1 MLKDKLLT
9 AFFASIFTL
18 SCIGSQV
25 LFAQNAT
32 NYLSQ
37 GKAKSEA
44 GAYAQ
49 AIQDFTR
56 AINLNSQ
63 LDDAY
68 HYRGEAYFRIR
79 RYSNA
84 LEDFDKA
91 IKLDPRQSSASYH
104 LRGLVKYNLKLYKE
118 AIVDYDQA
126 IKIAYSDE
134 TYFVDRA
141 KAYLKLKRYNR
152 ALKDCNRALRIS
164 NTYAYALNV
173 RGLIKAA
180 QDKPTAA
187 SEDLMAA
194 IQNAKNDPK
203 EYNYRN
209 SLADFYRDSR
219 QTEKAIEEYSAA
231 IHLNPRNI
239 HGLYNRSLLRL
250 TLGYYEKAL
259 EDAHRTI
266 LNNRRFVKAYV
277 LRGIAK
283 YYSGVN
289 GKQHMNTDFKKYL
302 RFARRSSDY
311 HYIAS
316 LVYNHMDNN
325 RSMLSKA
332 EQWASQALSL
342 ENNYENNF
350 LYANI
355 LFKSG
360 KTSQALKYT
369 NAALALGKEI
379 KINTSSANTLAMR
392 INRNLNDVQ
401 PPVIRISTPVTAN
414 NSTRGVIVVAEDK
427 KITIAGQVV
436 DESGVESVLINGNP
450 ARLDNAG
457 NFDGVTI
464 LEKAENLV
472 QVKATD
478 KRGNISLQEFII
490 KRKTKK
496 TTPIT
501 KKKSK
506 ENLILG
512 THRALLIATNKY
524 DHWGN
529 LMNPIYDAKA
539 IAKDL
544 KEVYGFEIDLLEN
557 PTKDEIVLK
566 LRSYAKKQYTNND
579 ELFIF
584 FAGHGQFDEVFKEGY
599 LVTKDSK
606 LNDESKSSYISHSNL
621 RTYINNIDCKHIF
634 LMMDVC
640 FGGTFDPLIASRG
653 LKEHELTKSRAEY
666 VNRKLRY
673 KTRRY
678 LTSGGKEYV
687 PDGRAGSHSPF
698 ARRFL
703 AALRSEGGENGIL
716 SISEILKF
724 VQTVTPNPRSGEFG
738 SNEPGSE
745 FLFVVR

>member
-1 MLKDKLLT
+1 MPKDKKLT
-9 AFFASIFTL
+9 AFFACLFAL
-18 SCIGSQV
+18 SFLGSQV
-25 LFAQNAT
+25 SLAQTANQ
-32 NYLSQ
+32 YLSK

-49 AIQDFTR
+49 AIQDFTK
-56 AINLNSQ
+56 AINLNSRS
-63 LDDAY
+63 DDAY

-79 RYSNA
+79 RYKNA
-84 LEDFDKA
+84 LDDFDKA
-91 IKLDPRQSSASYH
+91 IALDPRQSSASYH
-104 LRGLVKYNLKLYKE
+104 LRGLVKYNLKLYKQAVSDFDE
-118 AIVDYDQA
+118 A

-141 KAYLKLKRYNR
+141 KAYLQLKRFKK
-152 ALKDCNRALRIS
+152 ALRDCNRALKIS
-164 NTYAYALNV
+164 NTYAYALSI
-173 RGLIKAA
+173 RGLVKAA
-180 QDKPTAA
+180 QGKHQDA
-187 SEDLMAA
+187 SGDLKAA

-203 EYNYRN
+203 EYIYRN
-209 SLADFYRDSR
+209 HLADFYKDSR
-219 QTEKAIEEYSAA
+219 QTERAIEEYSAA
-231 IHLNPRNI
+231 IHLNPRNV
-239 HGLYNRSLLRL
+239 HGLYNRANLRL

-266 LNNRRFVKAYV
+266 LNNRRFIKAYV

-283 YYSGVN
+283 YYSGGNQEVN
-289 GKQHMNTDFKKYL
+289 MKKDLEKYL
-302 RFARRSSDY
+302 RFARKAEDF
-311 HYIAS
+311 HFLAS
-316 LVYNHMDNN
+316 LVYSHMDKNKTMLVNAESWAAKAVQMDNN
-325 RSMLSKA
+325 YK
-332 EQWASQALSL
+332 
-342 ENNYENNF
+342 NNL

-355 LFKSG
+355 LYSNDKPT
-360 KTSQALKYT
+360 KALSYT
-369 NAALALGKEI
+369 EKALSFAKNLKVNA
-379 KINTSSANTLAMR
+379 SSANTLAMK
-392 INRNLNDVQ
+392 INRNLKDVK
-401 PPVIRISTPVTAN
+401 PPVIRISSPVLAN
-414 NSTRGVIVVAEDK
+414 NNTRGVIVVAEDK

-450 ARLDNAG
+450 ARVDNLG
-457 NFDGVTI
+457 NFDGVTV

-478 KRGNISLQEFII
+478 KRGNISVQKLVI
-490 KRKTKK
+490 KRKVKK
-496 TTPIT
+496 TTPIA
-501 KKKSK
+501 KKKGK

-512 THRALLIATNKY
+512 THRALLIATNQY
-524 DHWGN
+524 NHWGD
-529 LMNPIYDAKA
+529 LMNPIFDAKA

-544 KEVYGFEIDLLEN
+544 KDIYGFEIDLLEN

-566 LRSYAKKQYTNND
+566 LRSYAKKQYANND

-621 RTYINNIDCKHIF
+621 RTYINNINCKHIF

>member
-1 MLKDKLLT
+1 MLKDKKLT
-9 AFFASIFTL
+9 AFFACFFTL
-18 SCIGSQV
+18 SCLSSQV
-25 LFAQNAT
+25 LLAQTAT
-32 NYLSQ
+32 SYLSK

-49 AIQDFTR
+49 AIQDFTK
-56 AINLNSQ
+56 AINLNSR

-79 RYSNA
+79 RYKNA
-84 LEDFDKA
+84 LDDFDKA
-91 IKLDPRQSSASYH
+91 IGIDPRQSSASYH
-104 LRGLVKYNLKLYKE
+104 LRGLVKYNLKLYKQSI
-118 AIVDYDQA
+118 ADFNAA

-141 KAYLKLKRYNR
+141 KAYLKLKRYKK
-152 ALKDCNRALRIS
+152 ALRDCNRALKIS
-164 NTYAYALNV
+164 NTYAYALSV
-173 RGLIKAA
+173 RGLIKAEQGKYDA
-180 QDKPTAA
+180 LQD
-187 SEDLMAA
+187 LQAA

-203 EYNYRN
+203 EFIYRN
-209 SLADFYRDSR
+209 YLADFYRDGR

-231 IHLNPRNI
+231 IHLNPRNV
-239 HGLYNRSLLRL
+239 HGLFNRAKLRL
-250 TLGYYEKAL
+250 DIGIYKKAL

-266 LNNRRFVKAYV
+266 LNDRRFIKAYV

-289 GKQHMNTDFKKYL
+289 QEVQMKNDLEKYL
-302 RFARRSSDY
+302 RLARKADDF
-311 HYIAS
+311 HFLAS
-316 LVYNHMDNN
+316 LIFSHMDKNKT
-325 RSMLSKA
+325 MLINAESWAAKA
-332 EQWASQALSL
+332 VKMES
-342 ENNYENNF
+342 NYAHNL
-350 LYANI
+350 LYAKI
-355 LFKSG
+355 LYKND
-360 KTSQALKYT
+360 KAVKALNYT
-369 NAALALGKEI
+369 NKALAFAKEF
-379 KINTSSANTLAMR
+379 KANGSAASTLAMR
-392 INRNLNDVQ
+392 INRNLKDIV
-401 PPVIRISTPVTAN
+401 PPVIRISTPIAAN
-414 NSTRGVIVVAEDK
+414 NSTRGVIVVAEDS
-427 KITIAGQVV
+427 KITIAGKVE
-436 DESGVESVLINGNP
+436 DDSGIESVLINGNP
-450 ARLDNAG
+450 ARVDNLG
-457 NFDGVTI
+457 NFDGVTV
-464 LEKAENLV
+464 LDKAENLV

-478 KRGNISLQEFII
+478 KRGNISVQKLVI
-490 KRKTKK
+490 KRKVKK
-496 TTPIT
+496 TTPVAR
-501 KKKSK
+501 KKSK

-512 THRALLIATNKY
+512 KHRALLIATNKY
-524 DHWGN
+524 NHWSD
-529 LMNPIYDAKA
+529 LMNPIFDAKA

-544 KEVYGFEIDLLEN
+544 KEIYGFEIDILEN
-557 PTKDEIVLK
+557 LSKDEIVLK
-566 LRSYAKKQYTNND
+566 LRSYAKKQYANND

-621 RTYINNIDCKHIF
+621 RTYINNINCKHIF